1 MARVY
6 NFADLME
13 GLEEKQI
20 RCYVTDF
27 PTEEL
32 LGHPGVLAIPHLG
45 ASTPE
50 SEDNCARMA
59 AAQLVDYL
67 ENGNITNSVN
77 LPAVSMPRSVGM
89 RVTVIHRNIPSMLT
103 QIASIISEC
112 GVNIENLTNKS
123 KKDYAYTMVDVG
135 GRINDGMIEKIR
147 GIDGVIRV
155 NLYR

>member
-1 MARVY
+1 
-6 NFADLME
+6 
-13 GLEEKQI
+13 
-20 RCYVTDF
+20 
-27 PTEEL
+27 
-32 LGHPGVLAIPHLG
+32 
-45 ASTPE
+45 
-50 SEDNCARMA
+50 
-59 AAQLVDYL
+59 
-67 ENGNITNSVN
+67 
-77 LPAVSMPRSVGM
+77 MPRSVGM